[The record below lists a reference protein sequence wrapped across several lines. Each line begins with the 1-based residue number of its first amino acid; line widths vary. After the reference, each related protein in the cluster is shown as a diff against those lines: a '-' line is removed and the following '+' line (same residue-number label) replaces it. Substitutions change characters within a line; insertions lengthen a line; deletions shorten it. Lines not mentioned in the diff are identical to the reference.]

1 MDVEAGVPPMT
12 AIQAATLNVAKT
24 FKKDKDYGSVE
35 PGKVADLSI
44 VEGDPL
50 QDIWVTQNVKMV
62 IMDGKVDGYRIY
74 KIQKSDPVLLC
85 LSKPAAGPRNRAAVS
100 HRGLGSTV
108 MKVRGRAG
116 CGRFTA
122 SC

>member
-1 MDVEAGVPPMT
+1 MVSVEAGVPPMK

-50 QDIWVTQNVKMV
+50 EDIWMTQNVKMV
-62 IMDGKVDGYRIY
+62 ISCFPNHGSRI
-74 KIQKSDPVLLC
+74 Q
-85 LSKPAAGPRNRAAVS
+85 PRRNSLR
-100 HRGLGSTV
+100 
-108 MKVRGRAG
+108 
-116 CGRFTA
+116 
-122 SC
+122 